1 MCDARCPPRRGR
13 RRPRCRGSRRF
24 AWVCGG
30 ALPFSHTATG
40 WLCAWWARGAVEA
53 AAAAIREGQR
63 RASCGKVTR
72 RRRTL
77 RARLPGAASMW
88 TLLRSR
94 TGRALSKTRPI
105 RGGRGKASCLAPRW
119 AWRCGRRGAFVRTN
133 AWMCGCVGGAGG
145 LCMLVI
151 DCWCWCL
158 WCVCARARTRVR
170 ACVRPSV
177 RPSACMQICFI
188 LCNTYIHTCMHAGRS
203 RRAGAC

>member
-1 MCDARCPPRRGR
+1 M
-13 RRPRCRGSRRF
+13 
-24 AWVCGG
+24 
-30 ALPFSHTATG
+30 
-40 WLCAWWARGAVEA
+40 EA

-94 TGRALSKTRPI
+94 TGRALSKARPI
-105 RGGRGKASCLAPRW
+105 RGRRGKASCLAPRW

-133 AWMCGCVGGAGG
+133 AWMCGCVGWAGG
-145 LCMLVI
+145 VCMLVV

-158 WCVCARARTRVR
+158 WCVCARARACVR
-170 ACVRPSV
+170 ASVRPSV
-177 RPSACMQICFI
+177 RPRVCRYVLYCAIR
-188 LCNTYIHTCMHAGRS
+188 TYMHAYREEEEGGGVLGLMEERGGRGG
-203 RRAGAC
+203 RGEEPRVWMQGEGGGARAGASKGVRGA